1 MTEVY
6 QSVTVFLSLS
16 MPRLSG
22 GSLPHYVVLRARSLP
37 PPPVQFPSA
46 QKAVWKVGVGEWGA
60 LPRLPLLSECCY
72 PAIPLSRYPG
82 TGERRVVHVLPWGL
96 G

>member
-22 GSLPHYVVLRARSLP
+22 GNLPHYVVLRARSLP
-37 PPPVQFPSA
+37 PPSSVSLCTESCLESGSR
-46 QKAVWKVGVGEWGA
+46 GVGGTPEA
-60 LPRLPLLSECCY
+60 APAQRVLLSRY
-72 PAIPLSRYPG
+72 PAIPELGKGVWYMFSPG
-82 TGERRVVHVLPWGL
+82 S
-96 G
+96 